1 VRGGVGRAPRAG
13 AVVFRLTP
21 RGSALRRHAAVRAVL
36 IGLLGAAAT
45 VAPGLAQGHGDEH
58 RDLPRPTHA
67 DFVPPAPGTYTLHA
81 IMSAPDGTVL
91 DTAGRRHRLAA
102 YTTGKITLLTFVY
115 TACSDAWGCPLAYR
129 VFDSVAEAVEGA
141 PALRSRV
148 RLVTLSLDPAHDTPA
163 EMRRYAGAQAARG
176 VEWRFLTP
184 GSERALVPLL
194 DGFGQDVRIQA
205 GAAADRG
212 RRLGHVLKVFL
223 IDPRG
228 TVREIYTT
236 AYLYPEVVL
245 GDIETLRLEG
255 ARRGSVP
262 GRGGSKAN

>member
-1 VRGGVGRAPRAG
+1 VTRGPGRPPRGPDGARQPRRRRASLGRAAGGAILVALLGAG
-13 AVVFRLTP
+13 AVL
-21 RGSALRRHAAVRAVL
+21 
-36 IGLLGAAAT
+36 
-45 VAPGLAQGHGDEH
+45 APGFARGHGDEH
-58 RDLPRPTHA
+58 RDLPRPTQA

-81 IMSAPDGTVL
+81 IMPAPDGTVL

-102 YTTGKITLLTFVY
+102 YTTGKITLLTFIY
-115 TACSDAWGCPLAYR
+115 TACADAWGCPLAYR
-129 VFDSVAEAVEGA
+129 VFDSVAEAVERS

-184 GSERALVPLL
+184 GTERALVPLL
-194 DGFGQDVRIQA
+194 DGFGQDVRVQA
-205 GAAADRG
+205 GAEADRG

-236 AYLYPEVVL
+236 AYLYSEVVL
-245 GDIETLRLEG
+245 GDIETLRLDIERRSG
-255 ARRGSVP
+255 AS
-262 GRGGSKAN
+262 GREAAKPN

>member
-1 VRGGVGRAPRAG
+1 MRGGFGRAPRARAG
-13 AVVFRLTP
+13 VPATRP
-21 RGSALRRHAAVRAVL
+21 GGALRRHAALRAILV
-36 IGLLGAAAT
+36 GLLGAGAV
-45 VAPGLAQGHGDEH
+45 VAPGLARGHGDEH

-67 DFVPPAPGTYTLHA
+67 DFVPPAPGTYALHP
-81 IMSAPDGTVL
+81 IMPAPAGTVL

-115 TACSDAWGCPLAYR
+115 TACADAWGCPLAYR
-129 VFDSVAEAVEGA
+129 VFDSVADAVERS

-194 DGFGQDVRIQA
+194 DGFGQDVRVQA
-205 GAAADRG
+205 GAEADRG

-245 GDIETLRLEG
+245 GDIETLRLEE
-255 ARRGSVP
+255 A
-262 GRGGSKAN
+262 RGGASGRTGSSKAN

>member
-1 VRGGVGRAPRAG
+1 VVRGRLGRAPRAC
-13 AVVFRLTP
+13 AVFRP
-21 RGSALRRHAAVRAVL
+21 ARRGRATRWHAAVGASLIALLGTGAVL
-36 IGLLGAAAT
+36 
-45 VAPGLAQGHGDEH
+45 APDLARGHGDEH

-67 DFVPPAPGTYTLHA
+67 DFVPPAPGTYALHA
-81 IMSAPDGTVL
+81 IMPAPDGTVL

-102 YTTGKITLLTFVY
+102 YTTRKITLLTFVY

-129 VFDSVAEAVEGA
+129 VFDSVAEAVERS
-141 PALRSRV
+141 PALRARV

-194 DGFGQDVRIQA
+194 DGFGQDVRVQA
-205 GAAADRG
+205 GADRG

-255 ARRGSVP
+255 ERRGRAA
-262 GRGGSKAN
+262 GREGSN